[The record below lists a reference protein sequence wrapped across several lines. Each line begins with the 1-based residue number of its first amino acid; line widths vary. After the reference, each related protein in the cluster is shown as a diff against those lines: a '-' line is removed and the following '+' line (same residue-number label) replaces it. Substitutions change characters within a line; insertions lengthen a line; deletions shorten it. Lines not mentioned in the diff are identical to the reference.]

1 VLCRSRQQAEA
12 ALTRLT
18 ELLAELGLTPHP
30 DKTRI
35 IELKVGGEGFDFL
48 GFHHRLVQARGRT
61 GRGRVVFLA
70 RWPSRRADQ
79 HARDRIRALTVRRR
93 LLVPVEVV
101 VGEINVFLRGW
112 ATYFRHGNSAHSF
125 DKIMAYAN
133 ERMSLFVGKRHKRG
147 RRFGFSML
155 IRSGNR
161 LGLIDL
167 HGTVVA
173 PRPNKPWRAPTERRR

>member
-1 VLCRSRQQAEA
+1 MHGLKGGSWKRSVGHGHRSWAPGGNPGDERGAYRHHTPQRQFP
-12 ALTRLT
+12 TRL
-18 ELLAELGLTPHP
+18 
-30 DKTRI
+30 
-35 IELKVGGEGFDFL
+35 
-48 GFHHRLVQARGRT
+48 
-61 GRGRVVFLA
+61 
-70 RWPSRRADQ
+70 
-79 HARDRIRALTVRRR
+79 
-93 LLVPVEVV
+93 
-101 VGEINVFLRGW
+101 
-112 ATYFRHGNSAHSF
+112 RHGNSAHSF